1 MPGIK
6 ELNAEP
12 IPGYRLLSPLGSGG
26 FGEVWKCEAPGGIYK
41 AIKFVYGNLN
51 ILDNEAARAAQELQ
65 ALERV
70 KNIRHPF
77 ILTIE
82 RVEKVNGE
90 LIIVMELADQD
101 LRDVYAKCRNKGY
114 PGIDRDE
121 LLQYLRD
128 VAEALDLMNHQHNL
142 QHLDIKPSNLFVVS
156 NRVKVADFGLVKA
169 LEGRTSISPS
179 TGLLG
184 GVTPLYAAP
193 ETFQGCISP
202 HSDQYSLA
210 IVYQELLTGQLP
222 FNGRN
227 ARQLMI
233 QHVQAEPNLEPLPL
247 ADRCILARALSKKP
261 EDRFPSCMEFIRAL
275 IQASSGQRAWST
287 MEDMFLESE
296 PPQPQLNAEETEQAE
311 LSAVSAS
318 TPSGDAAAGTLR
330 PTLLLGLGCFGR
342 EALQAL
348 RCRVVDR
355 FGSLTK
361 LPIWRFLLM
370 DTDQRELHRATIGP
384 PEQTLGQQE
393 THHVAL
399 PPISHFRR
407 TRQAIEQL
415 NEWLPVEKLYALPR
429 TPATQGVR
437 AYGRLAFQESYLRIA
452 SRLKKELEI
461 LADEETVKQAVAET
475 GLSVRMSAPQVY
487 IFAATGGGTGSGM
500 LLDTAYTIRR
510 ALMELGLPERDV
522 VAFLMCG
529 APTDP
534 ASPPE
539 ERANTFA
546 TLTEIQH
553 YVDPA
558 VEFHAQYGVNG
569 PQLRDRGSPFRSV
582 YLTRVG
588 HRGPNVVREAAS
600 RLASYVFHDLSSPMG
615 IFLAQGRR
623 LQRRT
628 QDTVFRSFGT
638 YSVWFPRGLMLRVAA
653 RLACQRLIHQWLS
666 PAPSASPCQAAALRA
681 CEQTLYASEWDKEF
695 VRQRIESATTHFN
708 EGPTSQSMT
717 SFLASLE
724 MEAESAVARDDPGGW
739 CHGALKRV
747 KEWVGGGTSRQISE
761 WQQSRV
767 NRVYSQAAQR
777 VAEEYVEQMRNP
789 ASALFNQPGLRH
801 AGAEG
806 VYAHLYEVLV
816 KLTEN
821 QHNVVRSERALSEKY
836 WDQANEAFQSCLR
849 PGSFFIFGG
858 MRTQK
863 LLRHFVERVV
873 TFARQRLVEQSHRAL
888 EEFYKILT
896 SRLQDLKHDLT
907 FCTQRLRHVEESL
920 MEVPPE
926 EEAALSSASMDLLEP
941 SPAHHHISSS
951 QVLRDTAVVLAS
963 RIVLPEGITDLESAA
978 TRFLA
983 SLHLNDWKE
992 LDLYLQ
998 QYVLDPLGGLY
1009 HLCLAN
1015 SELTRTL
1022 NVPLLDRTAEFLDRH
1037 LAVTDVCLAELSSA
1051 ESLHVDISMQCKAY
1065 HHLATPAFV
1074 GRKSAVEQ
1082 TFLLI
1087 PGTQAGVHFAELAK
1101 AGLPDIQPVAIS
1113 QTTDILICR
1122 EQPNLG
1128 PDDLRE
1134 VFAACREAYDQQ
1146 IVTPL
1151 SSPHSRSDV
1160 SEWLPLDPM
1169 T

>member
-12 IPGYRLLSPLGSGG
+12 IPGYRLLGPLGSGG
-26 FGEVWKCEAPGGIYK
+26 FGEVWKCEAPGGIFK

-51 ILDNEAARAAQELQ
+51 VLDHEAARAAQELQ

-77 ILTIE
+77 ILTTE

-101 LRDVYAKCRNKGY
+101 LRDLFAKYRGKGL
-114 PGIDRDE
+114 PGIPRDE

-128 VAEALDLMNHQHNL
+128 AAEALDLMNQQHNL

-169 LEGRTSISPS
+169 LEGRTAISPT

-193 ETFQGCISP
+193 ETFQGAISP
-202 HSDQYSLA
+202 TSDQYSLA
-210 IVYQELLTGQLP
+210 IVYQELLTGVLP
-222 FNGRN
+222 FNGKN

-233 QHVQAEPNLEPLPL
+233 QHVQVEPTLEALPL
-247 ADRCILARALSKKP
+247 ADRAIVARALTKRP
-261 EDRFPSCMEFIRAL
+261 EDRYACCMDFVRAL
-275 IQASSGQRAWST
+275 IQATPGQRSWAT
-287 MEDMFLESE
+287 MEDIFLDVE
-296 PPQPQLNAEETEQAE
+296 PPQIVGDADETEQAE
-311 LSAVSAS
+311 LSALSAS

-330 PTLLLGLGCFGR
+330 PTLLVGIGRFGR

-355 FGSLTK
+355 FGSTAK
-361 LPIWRFLLM
+361 LPIWRFLLL
-370 DTDQRELHRATIGP
+370 DTDAHELSRATIGP
-384 PEQTLGQQE
+384 PEQTLSPQD
-393 THHVAL
+393 THHL
-399 PPISHFRR
+399 PVPPVSHFRR
-407 TRQAIEQL
+407 TRQALEQL
-415 NEWLPVEKLYALPR
+415 TEWLPMEKLYALPR

-437 AYGRLAFQESYLRIA
+437 AYGRLAFQESYLRVA
-452 SRLKKELEI
+452 SRLKKEL
-461 LADEETVKQAVAET
+461 LHLSDEETIKRATAET
-475 GLSVRMSAPQVY
+475 GLSVRLSAPQVY
-487 IFAATGGGTGSGM
+487 VFAAAGGGTGGGM
-500 LLDTAYTIRR
+500 LIDVAYTLRR
-510 ALMELGLPERDV
+510 ALVELGLPERDV
-522 VAFLMCG
+522 IGFVMCG
-529 APTDP
+529 SPSDP
-534 ASPPE
+534 ASSVE
-539 ERANTFA
+539 ERANIFA

-553 YVDPA
+553 YGDPA

-569 PQLRDRGSPFRSV
+569 PQLRDKGAPFRAV

-588 HRGPNVVREAAS
+588 HRGPNVMREAAS
-600 RLASYVFHDLSSPMG
+600 RMASYVFHDLSSPMG
-615 IFLAQGRR
+615 TFLAQARR

-628 QDTVFRSFGT
+628 QNTVFRSFGT

-653 RLACQRLIHQWLS
+653 RLACQRLIHMWLS
-666 PAPSASPCQAAALRA
+666 PKGAGSACHGEAIRAADTALQGA
-681 CEQTLYASEWDKEF
+681 EWQSEYI
-695 VRQRIESATTHFN
+695 RQKIEAATNYFN
-708 EGPTSQSMT
+708 EGPTAQSMT
-717 SFLASLE
+717 AFLGAIE
-724 MEAESAVARDDPGGW
+724 HEAESAVARDDPGGW

-747 KEWVGGGTSRQISE
+747 KEWVGGGTSRQQSE

-777 VAEEYVEQMRNP
+777 IAEDYVELLRRP
-789 ASALFNQPGLRH
+789 ASSLLDRMGMRYA
-801 AGAEG
+801 AAEG
-806 VYAHLYEVLV
+806 VFAHLQEVLT
-816 KLTEN
+816 KAIDA
-821 QHNVVRSERALSEKY
+821 QHYAVRAERVQSERC

-863 LLRHFVERVV
+863 LLRGFVERVV
-873 TFARQRLVEQSHRAL
+873 AFARQRLVEQSHRAL
-888 EEFYKILT
+888 EEFYKILG
-896 SRLQDLKHDLT
+896 SRLQDLRHDLT
-907 FCTQRLRHVEESL
+907 FCAQRLRHVEESL

-926 EEAALSSASMDLLEP
+926 EEAALSSASMDVTEN
-941 SPAHHHISSS
+941 SPVQHISSS

-963 RIVLPEGITDLESAA
+963 RIVLPEGITDLETAA

-983 SLHLNDWKE
+983 RLQASQWEE
-992 LDLYLQ
+992 LDRHLQ
-998 QYVLDPLGGLY
+998 RSVLEPLGGLY

-1022 NVPLLDRTAEFLDRH
+1022 NVPLLDYSADFLDRY
-1037 LAVTDVCLAELSSA
+1037 LAVTDVCQAEISSA
-1051 ESLHVDISMQCKAY
+1051 ESLHVDLALQCKAY

-1074 GRKSAVEQ
+1074 GRKPGVEQ
-1082 TFLLI
+1082 TYLLV
-1087 PGTQAGVHFAELAK
+1087 PGTEAGLQFAELAK
-1101 AGLPDIQPVAIS
+1101 NGVPSIQPVSIH

-1128 PDDLRE
+1128 PEDLRE
-1134 VFAACREAYDQQ
+1134 AFPSCKEAYDLM
-1146 IVTPL
+1146 IVTPQ
-1151 SSPHSRSDV
+1151 SSPHTRCDV
-1160 SEWLPLDPM
+1160 SDWIPLDPM
-1169 T
+1169 TS